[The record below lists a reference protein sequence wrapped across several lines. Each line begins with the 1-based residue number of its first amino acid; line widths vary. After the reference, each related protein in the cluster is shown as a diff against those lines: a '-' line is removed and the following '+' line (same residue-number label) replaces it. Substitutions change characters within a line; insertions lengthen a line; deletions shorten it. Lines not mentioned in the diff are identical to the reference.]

1 VEVLSIHV
9 ISEPDQDFTPK
20 VIPHSVNRFR
30 NLSGAKHSGG
40 MALRFAWITRV
51 RADKSP
57 GEADTLG
64 RVREIYAKQVK
75 THR

>member
-1 VEVLSIHV
+1 MEVLSIHV
-9 ISEPDQDFTPK
+9 ISEPGQDFSLK
-20 VIPHSVNRFR
+20 VIPHFVNRFR
-30 NLSGAKHSGG
+30 NLSGPKHSGG
-40 MALRFAWITRV
+40 IALRFARITRV

-75 THR
+75 TH